1 LFDKKRTKSKIN
13 MKWLTLEKIK
23 AQLRIEPDFT
33 AEDTLLESY
42 GESAETTLLNYL
54 NRQYADILGSYGD
67 VPLPLV
73 QASLMLVDTSYQHR
87 SPISVT
93 NISLVPYTFD
103 LLVKPY
109 MRLTSAE
116 GEGDVQTVTLGSD
129 VKIEFTADLPD
140 DLLLKDID
148 FSVKVVNA
156 DTNTEID
163 FTKQDCIM
171 VDEGADYV
179 VLVDTEETGIG
190 TLILRLTVFIP
201 DTDYL
206 SGTRKEVIK
215 INPYIRVTG

>member
-1 LFDKKRTKSKIN
+1 
-13 MKWLTLEKIK
+13 MKWLTLDKIK

-54 NRQYADILGSYGD
+54 NRPYADILGSYGD
-67 VPLPLV
+67 VPQPLV
-73 QASLMLVDTSYQHR
+73 QASLLLVDTSYQHR

-93 NISLVPYTFD
+93 NISQVPYTFD

-116 GEGDVQTVTLGSD
+116 SEGDVQTVTLGSD

-140 DLLLKDID
+140 ELLLKDID

-190 TLILRLTVFIP
+190 TLMLRLTVFIP

-215 INPYIRVTG
+215 INPYIRVAG

>member
-1 LFDKKRTKSKIN
+1 
-13 MKWLTLEKIK
+13 MKWLTLEQIK

-33 AEDTLLESY
+33 SEDTLLESY

-54 NRQYADILGSYGD
+54 NRPYADILGSYGD

-73 QASLMLVDTSYQHR
+73 HASLLLVDTSYQHR

-93 NISLVPYTFD
+93 NISQVPYTFD

-116 GEGDVQTVTLGSD
+116 SDGDVQTVTLGSD

-140 DLLLKDID
+140 ELLLKNID
-148 FSVKVVNA
+148 FTVKVINA
-156 DTNTEID
+156 DTNIQED
-163 FTKQDCIM
+163 YQKSDCIM
-171 VDEGADYV
+171 TDDGASYV
-179 VLVDTEETGIG
+179 VLVDTD
-190 TLILRLTVFIP
+190 TLGVGSLMLRLTVFIP
-201 DTDYL
+201 DTDYQ

-215 INPYIRVTG
+215 IDPHVRVVG

>member
-1 LFDKKRTKSKIN
+1 
-13 MKWLTLEKIK
+13 MKWLTLEQIK

-54 NRQYADILGSYGD
+54 NRPYADILGSYGD

-73 QASLMLVDTSYQHR
+73 HASLLLVDTSYQHR

-93 NISLVPYTFD
+93 NISQVPYTFD

-116 GEGDVQTVTLGSD
+116 SDGDVQTVTLGSD

-140 DLLLKDID
+140 ELLLKNID
-148 FSVKVVNA
+148 FTVKVINA

-179 VLVDTEETGIG
+179 VLVDSEETGIG
-190 TLILRLTVFIP
+190 TLMLRLTVFIP
-201 DTDYL
+201 DTDYQ

-215 INPYIRVTG
+215 INPHVRVVG

>member
-1 LFDKKRTKSKIN
+1 
-13 MKWLTLEKIK
+13 MKWLTLEDIK

-54 NRQYADILGSYGD
+54 NRTYTDILGSYGD

-87 SPISVT
+87 SPINVT

-109 MRLTSAE
+109 IRLTSAE
-116 GEGDVQTVTLGSD
+116 SEGDVQMVTLGSD

-140 DLLLKDID
+140 ELLLKDID
-148 FSVKVVNA
+148 FTVKVINA
-156 DTNTEID
+156 DTNSHED
-163 FTKQDCIM
+163 YQKADCIM
-171 VDEGADYV
+171 VGDGADYV
-179 VLVDTEETGIG
+179 VLVDTEDMGVG
-190 TLILRLTVFIP
+190 TLMLRLTVFIP
-201 DTDYL
+201 DTDYQ

-215 INPYIRVTG
+215 IDPHVRVVG

>member
-1 LFDKKRTKSKIN
+1 
-13 MKWLTLEKIK
+13 MKWLTLEQIK

-54 NRQYADILGSYGD
+54 NRPYADILGSYGD

-73 QASLMLVDTSYQHR
+73 QASLLLVDTSYQHR
-87 SPISVT
+87 SPINVT

-109 MRLTSAE
+109 IRLTSAE
-116 GEGDVQTVTLGSD
+116 SEGDVQMVTLGSD

-140 DLLLKDID
+140 ELLLKDID
-148 FSVKVVNA
+148 FTVKVINA
-156 DTNTEID
+156 DTNSHED
-163 FTKQDCIM
+163 YQKADCIM
-171 VDEGADYV
+171 VGDGADYV
-179 VLVDTEETGIG
+179 VLVDTEDMGVG
-190 TLILRLTVFIP
+190 TLMLRLTVFIP
-201 DTDYL
+201 DTDYQ

-215 INPYIRVTG
+215 IDPHVRVVG

>member
-1 LFDKKRTKSKIN
+1 
-13 MKWLTLEKIK
+13 MKWLTLEDIK

-54 NRQYADILGSYGD
+54 NRPYADILGSYGD

-87 SPISVT
+87 SPINVT

-109 MRLTSAE
+109 VRLTSAE
-116 GEGDVQTVTLGSD
+116 SEGDVQTVTLGSD

-140 DLLLKDID
+140 ELLLKDID
-148 FSVKVVNA
+148 FTVKVINA
-156 DTNTEID
+156 DTNSHED
-163 FTKQDCIM
+163 YQKADCIM
-171 VDEGADYV
+171 VGDGASYV
-179 VLVDTEETGIG
+179 VLVDTDTLGVG
-190 TLILRLTVFIP
+190 TLMLRLTVFIP

>member
-1 LFDKKRTKSKIN
+1 
-13 MKWLTLEKIK
+13 MKWLTLEQIK

-54 NRQYADILGSYGD
+54 NRPYADILGSYGD

-73 QASLMLVDTSYQHR
+73 HASLLLVDTSYQHR

-93 NISLVPYTFD
+93 NISQVPYTFD

-116 GEGDVQTVTLGSD
+116 SDGDVQTVTLGSD

-156 DTNTEID
+156 ETNTEID

-171 VDEGADYV
+171 VYEGADYV
-179 VLVDTEETGIG
+179 VLVDTEDTGIG
-190 TLILRLTVFIP
+190 TLMLRLTVFIP
-201 DTDYL
+201 DTDYQ

-215 INPYIRVTG
+215 IDPHVMVVG

>member
-1 LFDKKRTKSKIN
+1 
-13 MKWLTLEKIK
+13 MKWLTLEQIK

-33 AEDTLLESY
+33 AEDTLLQSY

-54 NRQYADILGSYGD
+54 DRQYTDILGSYGD

-73 QASLMLVDTSYQHR
+73 QASLMLVDTSYQQR

-93 NISLVPYTFD
+93 NISQVPYTFD

-116 GEGDVQTVTLGSD
+116 SDGDVQTVTLGSD

-140 DLLLKDID
+140 ELLLKDID
-148 FSVKVVNA
+148 FTVKVINA
-156 DTNTEID
+156 DTNSQED
-163 FTKQDCIM
+163 YTKADCIM
-171 VDEGADYV
+171 VGDGSGYV
-179 VLVDTEETGIG
+179 VLVDTEEMKIG
-190 TLILRLTVFIP
+190 TLLLLLTVYIP
-201 DTDYL
+201 DTDYQ

-215 INPYIRVTG
+215 IDPHVRITG